1 MWWLFR
7 EGRPI
12 PSLHLTI
19 TGFLMLL
26 KLCKDLV
33 VNPTN
38 CQGKD
43 PRAPGAHQSERA
55 HGIGTLGLMGTTG

>member
-1 MWWLFR
+1 
-7 EGRPI
+7 
-12 PSLHLTI
+12 
-19 TGFLMLL
+19 MLL